1 MTDLLWGA
9 LVGAG
14 LAIAA
19 FIAAWIKRPSPEI
32 VFSPLE
38 DAEETHAVRV
48 EEIEE
53 ALDSKMEIID
63 VAATGDS
70 PADALA
76 ALGNKRKR

>member
-1 MTDLLWGA
+1 MTDMLWGA
-9 LVGAG
+9 FAGAG
-14 LAIAA
+14 LAVAT

-48 EEIEE
+48 VEIEKN
-53 ALDSKMEIID
+53 LDNKMEIID
-63 VAATGDS
+63 VAATSDS

>member
-1 MTDLLWGA
+1 MTDLLWGV

-14 LAIAA
+14 LAVAT
-19 FIAAWIKRPSPEI
+19 FIAAWFKRPSPEI

-63 VAATGDS
+63 VAAASNS

>member
-1 MTDLLWGA
+1 MTDMRWGA
-9 LVGAG
+9 IIGAVMVV
-14 LAIAA
+14 AT
-19 FIAAWIKRPSPEI
+19 FVTAWFKRPSPEI

-48 EEIEE
+48 VEIEKN
-53 ALDSKMEIID
+53 LDNKMEIID
-63 VAATGDS
+63 VAATSDS